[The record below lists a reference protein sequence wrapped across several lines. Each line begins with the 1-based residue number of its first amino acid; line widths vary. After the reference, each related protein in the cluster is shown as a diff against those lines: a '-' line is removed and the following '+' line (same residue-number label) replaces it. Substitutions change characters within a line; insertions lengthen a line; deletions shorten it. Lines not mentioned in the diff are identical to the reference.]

1 MTIEK
6 WYGPSHVALA
16 AVRAAAANTS
26 TYATTYWTADPFIT
40 AGIPT
45 TPTSYGANGAPND
58 GGYYMREMESADT
71 PRIMPFAEFWID
83 GQPTPTEQMDGEAT
97 IYEVRLGIRVRVG
110 GQALAV
116 TGTAPN
122 TVTTTTGAQLA
133 ALHARAMS
141 MCRLIQIVT
150 AEYIRGAALIY
161 DSAGA
166 LGICYT
172 GTPSPPSLDTGSA
185 APTDGNGVVSADAV
199 AFIPVFQR
207 LYDPAGV
214 NGVSL

>member
-16 AVRAAAANTS
+16 AVRAAAANTA
-26 TYATTYWTADPFIT
+26 TYASTYWTADPFIT

-83 GQPTPTEQMDGEAT
+83 GQPTPTEQMDG
-97 IYEVRLGIRVRVG
+97 
-110 GQALAV
+110 
-116 TGTAPN
+116 
-122 TVTTTTGAQLA
+122 
-133 ALHARAMS
+133 
-141 MCRLIQIVT
+141 
-150 AEYIRGAALIY
+150 
-161 DSAGA
+161 
-166 LGICYT
+166 
-172 GTPSPPSLDTGSA
+172 TPSPPSLDTGSA

-199 AFIPVFQR
+199 AFIPVYQR
-207 LYDPAGV
+207 LYDPAGIG
-214 NGVSL
+214 GVST